1 MYLVVKKRTDGRD
14 SEKPQYVT
22 FTGNKDVQKYFNL
35 KILNLHHDLAAIVYM
50 WSKKVRIFSDY
61 FAYYEQLHR
70 YRLEAAQA
78 EEEKK
83 TTIAELTFETM
94 YRL

>member
-1 MYLVVKKRTDGRD
+1 MQPLFAL
-14 SEKPQYVT
+14 Q
-22 FTGNKDVQKYFNL
+22 
-35 KILNLHHDLAAIVYM
+35 
-50 WSKKVRIFSDY
+50 IFLLY
-61 FAYYEQLHR
+61 QQLHR

-83 TTIAELTFETM
+83 TIAELTFETM

>member
-1 MYLVVKKRTDGRD
+1 
-14 SEKPQYVT
+14 
-22 FTGNKDVQKYFNL
+22 
-35 KILNLHHDLAAIVYM
+35 M
-50 WSKKVRIFSDY
+50 WSKKVRTFPDY
-61 FAYYEQLHR
+61 FACYEQLHR

>member
-35 KILNLHHDLAAIVYM
+35 QILNLHTSIKTASAYM
-50 WSKKVRIFSDY
+50 WSKKVRTFPNY

-70 YRLEAAQA
+70 YRLEVAQA
-78 EEEKK
+78 
-83 TTIAELTFETM
+83 
-94 YRL
+94 